1 MPHNTNT
8 THRLSFGEVPLRI
21 TAKIDSPHMDEETL
35 TLEEVA
41 KLLQMQ
47 PQAVARIKGL
57 TAFRVGWQGRV
68 RKRDLVK
75 WMANQKLNEQ

>member
-1 MPHNTNT
+1 
-8 THRLSFGEVPLRI
+8 
-21 TAKIDSPHMDEETL
+21 MDEETL

-57 TAFRVGWQGRV
+57 DCAPLTGE
-68 RKRDLVK
+68 K
-75 WMANQKLNEQ
+75 N

>member
-1 MPHNTNT
+1 
-8 THRLSFGEVPLRI
+8 
-21 TAKIDSPHMDEETL
+21 MDEETL

-47 PQAVARIKGL
+47 PQAVARVKGL
-57 TAFRVGWQGRV
+57 TAFRVGWQWRV

>member
-1 MPHNTNT
+1 
-8 THRLSFGEVPLRI
+8 
-21 TAKIDSPHMDEETL
+21 MDEETL

-47 PQAVARIKGL
+47 PQAVARIKL
-57 TAFRVGWQGRV
+57 TAFRVGWQWRV

>member
-1 MPHNTNT
+1 
-8 THRLSFGEVPLRI
+8 
-21 TAKIDSPHMDEETL
+21 MDEETL

-57 TAFRVGWQGRV
+57 PAFRVGWQWRV
-68 RKRDLVK
+68 RKRDFVK
-75 WMANQKLNEQ
+75 WMANHKLNAVTS